1 MLKWILLLI
10 LAIIVIQTVSLLL
23 KRAVCLLKIKKKWK
37 GTISFLRNPFVS
49 VLLHDGKTDLL
60 LKDPEKEYFI
70 SILTTPF
77 RRFRYHF
84 VSNKLLEIILERTAT
99 HALGKA
105 PHNFSA
111 IRNCY
116 TVRKYHLR
124 NNDTISPSASNKYL
138 LLHPA
143 PVTVT
148 KVSGNTVACL
158 IDNDELF
165 DGFHVVGLKYFLEK
179 IADSN

>member
-1 MLKWILLLI
+1 MLKWILILI
-10 LAIIVIQTVSLLL
+10 LAIIVFQTISLLL
-23 KRAVCLLKIKKKWK
+23 KRTICLFKIKKKWK
-37 GTISFLRNPFVS
+37 GSITSLRNPFVS
-49 VLLHDGKTDLL
+49 VLLHDGKMDLL
-60 LKDPEKEYFI
+60 LEDQEKKYFV

-77 RRFRYHF
+77 RKFRYHF

-99 HALGKA
+99 HAVGKA

-124 NNDTISPSASNKYL
+124 NNDTNFPSASNKYL
-138 LLHPA
+138 ILHPA
-143 PVTVT
+143 PITVT
-148 KVSGNTVACL
+148 KVSGNTVAFL

-165 DGFHVVGLKYFLEK
+165 DGFHVVGLKYFLKK
-179 IADSN
+179 ILDNN